1 MRRPLAFLLTL
12 SLLAAGCGDGARVH
26 SAHGVVRDV
35 QPEYGQVVIEHE
47 DIPGLMPAMT
57 MNFELADPALLATLE
72 RGQLIDF
79 EVEFT
84 GRSYRVRS
92 ASVVEPG
99 DGASPEAAARL
110 AAVAARRDPAPP
122 FALVDQDRRPVALS
136 DLRGK
141 LVVLD
146 FVFTHCPGPC
156 PILTGAH
163 VELQRSLAPE
173 LRARTRLV
181 SISLD
186 PERDTPEVLR
196 AWALARGADLS
207 DWSFL
212 TGPEDEVRA
221 VVESYGVG
229 TTRGPQGELEH
240 LVATFL
246 IDAEGRIAERW
257 IGLEHEPAELARA
270 LARQP

>member
-1 MRRPLAFLLTL
+1 MHRPLAALAALLLLT
-12 SLLAAGCGDGARVH
+12 AACGDGSRAYA
-26 SAHGVVRDV
+26 AHGVVRDV
-35 QPEYGQVVIEHE
+35 QVEYGQVVIEHE
-47 DIPGLMPAMT
+47 EIPGLMPAMT

-72 RGQLIDF
+72 RGQWIDF
-79 EVEFT
+79 EVVFT
-84 GRSYRVRS
+84 GRSYQVRS
-92 ASVVEPG
+92 ATVVG
-99 DGASPEAAARL
+99 SDGAESPEQAARRSAL
-110 AAVAARRDPAPP
+110 AARRDPAPP
-122 FALVDQDRRPVALS
+122 FALVDQDGRPVSLP

-141 LVVLD
+141 LVLLD

-156 PILTGAH
+156 PILTGLH
-163 VELQRSLAPE
+163 VQLQRSLAPE

-186 PERDTPEVLR
+186 PERDTPEALR
-196 AWALARGADLS
+196 AWALARGADLAG
-207 DWSFL
+207 WSFL
-212 TGPEDEVRA
+212 TGPPEEVRA

-257 IGLEHEPAELARA
+257 LGLEHEPAELARA
-270 LARQP
+270 LARLP